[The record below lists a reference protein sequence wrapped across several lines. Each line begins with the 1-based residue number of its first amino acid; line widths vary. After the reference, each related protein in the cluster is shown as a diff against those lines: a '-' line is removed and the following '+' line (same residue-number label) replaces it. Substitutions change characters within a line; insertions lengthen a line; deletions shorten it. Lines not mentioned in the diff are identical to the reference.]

1 MTTKTRKD
9 SMAKVTW
16 NGEWHPFAERFPM
29 LNEQEL
35 RDMAESIKE
44 TGQLHACVM
53 NPDGLGL
60 DGRNRV
66 AACKIAG
73 VEPTWT
79 VNGGNPMSIIIAAN
93 VHHRFL
99 STSQRAMAVAV
110 ELAER
115 GMRVDAP
122 KGGRRWKRGSVPDAP
137 DDISRS
143 TSTGWQQAIHR
154 AGTVLDW
161 LPDLADSV
169 LSGALAL
176 DSAFSQAKDARDIET
191 ANAEKLTRLPDDLAA
206 LVESGVREIDGALAE
221 VRDRETV
228 TEIDKL
234 RNADGAPAPTFA
246 DRAEDGSISW
256 SEAATLAEQWQ
267 RERAESMDRDRA
279 RLLAAN
285 SAWGIVQHIARQPD
299 HPYVTEILD
308 GLGEADREALDGI
321 LADLKGAVQ

>member
-29 LNEQEL
+29 LSEQEL

-66 AACKIAG
+66 AACRIAG
-73 VEPTWT
+73 VEPEWT
-79 VNGGNPMSIIIAAN
+79 VNAGNPMSIIIAAN

-99 STSQRAMAVAV
+99 STGQRAMAVAV
-110 ELAER
+110 ELADK
-115 GMRVDAP
+115 GMRQN
-122 KGGRRWKRGSVPDAP
+122 GRWKRGSIPEAP
-137 DDISRS
+137 DSMGS
-143 TSTGWQQAIHR
+143 HNTWLQAVSN
-154 AGTVLDW
+154 AGVILDW
-161 LPDLADSV
+161 LPHLADDV
-169 LSGALAL
+169 LAGSLAL
-176 DSAFSQAKDARDIET
+176 DSAFTQAKDKRDVET
-191 ANAEKLTRLPDDLAA
+191 ANAEKLSHLPDDLAA
-206 LVESGVREIDGALAE
+206 LVESGVRDVDGALAE

-228 TEIDKL
+228 AQIDEV

-256 SEAATLAEQWQ
+256 SEAATLAQQWQ
-267 RERAESMDRDRA
+267 EERTEAIRRNQDRLRQVISGW
-279 RLLAAN
+279 
-285 SAWGIVQHIARQPD
+285 SAVRTVADSPEN
-299 HPYVTEILD
+299 PYVKAIVD
-308 GLGEADREALDGI
+308 GLGDRDQEDLHLI
-321 LADLKGAVQ
+321 LKQITGA